1 MKSIREMTQAEL
13 GAFVQSHL
21 REKNITV
28 VLSGGAAVSIYSEA
42 KYVSLDLDFVNI
54 YAVRMSS
61 IINAMQE
68 IGFEESARYFKH
80 PDSQYFVEFPPG
92 PLTIGAEAVEEI
104 IKIELPTGTLQVI
117 SQTDCVKDRLVAYYQ
132 WGDQQSLEQA
142 ILVSRESEINLDEV
156 RRWSEREGF
165 QAEYESISGRLITK
179 RS

>member
-1 MKSIREMTQAEL
+1 MKTIREMTQAEL

-28 VLSGGAAVSIYSEA
+28 ALSGGAAVSIYSEA

-92 PLTIGAEAVEEI
+92 PRQHIHDLDVGLRLSLICT
-104 IKIELPTGTLQVI
+104 P
-117 SQTDCVKDRLVAYYQ
+117 SQTLLNLFTILTHRSLKYQ
-132 WGDQQSLEQA
+132 F
-142 ILVSRESEINLDEV
+142 I
-156 RRWSEREGF
+156 
-165 QAEYESISGRLITK
+165 
-179 RS
+179 